1 VISKNIKN
9 WYILMLIIIEKCK
22 KKKKVKKVKK
32 NTFPDTHYS
41 IMSKHLPNV
50 AYKGTYGKHG
60 AKVYYKIYLAHN
72 LVGENINYFKRLK
85 TL

>member
-1 VISKNIKN
+1 
-9 WYILMLIIIEKCK
+9 
-22 KKKKVKKVKK
+22 
-32 NTFPDTHYS
+32 
-41 IMSKHLPNV
+41 MSKHLPNV